1 MSLQPADLD
10 AVAGPRRRG
19 FTLIELLVVI
29 AIIAVLIALL
39 LPAVQSAREAARRAQ
54 CTNNLKQIGLALHD
68 YENALGVLPPAGKS
82 TYYGSNPPNA
92 QFLDGVGLPQRI
104 LPYLEATATYNAIN
118 YSLDYNHI
126 SGANFTAYSTVL
138 SVLLCPSATREP
150 DGGRDAVEAADP
162 ASSQAGMGY
171 GVTDYSA
178 LCATTIDPQG
188 QTGGPCSTPIA
199 IYRNCQARTDG
210 MFKRGMTRLAELT
223 DGLSQTI
230 AVTESAGRDARFLS
244 AYDESYISPVL
255 SLTRPVPQGPRR
267 FWRWAE
273 ADGAL
278 VSSTVINNKAT
289 PSHESTQYPTSGSTR
304 GNSAGAN
311 DEIYGFHPGGVMALF
326 GDGSVRFLKETLN
339 IVVQRS
345 LITPRGG
352 EIVSA
357 DTY

>member
-1 MSLQPADLD
+1 
-10 AVAGPRRRG
+10 VRG

-68 YENALGVLPPAGKS
+68 YENSMGVFPPAGKS
-82 TYYGSNPPNA
+82 TDYTSSPPNA
-92 QFLDGVGLPQRI
+92 QFVDGVGLMPRI
-104 LPYLEATATYNAIN
+104 LPFLEAVPTYNAIN
-118 YSLDYNHI
+118 FSLDYNHL
-126 SGANFTAYSTVL
+126 SGANFTAYSSVL
-138 SVLLCPSATREP
+138 SVLLCPSASREP

-162 ASSQAGMGY
+162 ASSRSGTGY

-178 LCATTIDPQG
+178 VCATTIDPLG
-188 QTGGPCSTPIA
+188 RTGGPCSTPIA
-199 IYRNCQARTDG
+199 VYRNCQARTDG
-210 MFKRGMTRLAELT
+210 MFKQRMTRLAEVT

-244 AYDESYISPVL
+244 AYDEDYVTPAL
-255 SLTRPVPQGPRR
+255 ALRRAVPLGPRR

-273 ADGAL
+273 ADGAV

-289 PSHESTQYPTSGSTR
+289 PSHEDAPYPTSGPTM

-311 DEIYGFHPGGVMALF
+311 DEIFGFHPGGVNALF
-326 GDGSVRFLKETLN
+326 GDGSVRFVKESLN
-339 IVVQRS
+339 VVTQRS

-352 EIVSA
+352 EVVSA
-357 DTY
+357 DSY